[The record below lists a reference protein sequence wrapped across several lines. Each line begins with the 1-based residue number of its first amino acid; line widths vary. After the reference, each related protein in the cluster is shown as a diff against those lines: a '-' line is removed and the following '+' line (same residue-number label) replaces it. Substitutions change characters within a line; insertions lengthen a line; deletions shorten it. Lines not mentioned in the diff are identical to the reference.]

1 MGTFSTDMPW
11 VIFHLLDEQF
21 AVSANHVREMVAMP
35 KVVPVPQTPDYIRG
49 VINLRD
55 QVIPVMDLRLR
66 MGMTSLVDET
76 EDLIQLLDQR
86 EQDHKNWIAELESSV
101 REQREFKL
109 ATDPHKCA
117 FGKWYDNFKT
127 ENRILAGCLRKF
139 DAPHQKI
146 HAIAVNVKGMEEK
159 EDFDSAYE
167 IINRTKEGELAEM
180 IRLFSEAR
188 SLLRESNREIALV
201 LEWKE
206 KTMAI
211 GVDSVEAVEKFS
223 ESNIEDMPEVT
234 SILDNECIAGVGKRG
249 QDNDLVQLLDVGKII
264 GQEKDLSIEI
274 PKEE

>member
-159 EDFDSAYE
+159 ED
-167 IINRTKEGELAEM
+167 
-180 IRLFSEAR
+180 
-188 SLLRESNREIALV
+188 
-201 LEWKE
+201 
-206 KTMAI
+206 
-211 GVDSVEAVEKFS
+211 VEKFS
-223 ESNIEDMPEVT
+223 ESNIEDIPEVT

-249 QDNDLVQLLDVGKII
+249 QDNELVQLLDVGKII

>member
-1 MGTFSTDMPW
+1 MGTFSTEMPW

-76 EDLIQLLDQR
+76 EDLIKLLDQR

-101 REQREFKL
+101 REQRGFKL

-146 HAIAVNVKGMEEK
+146 HAIAVNVK
-159 EDFDSAYE
+159 
-167 IINRTKEGELAEM
+167 
-180 IRLFSEAR
+180 
-188 SLLRESNREIALV
+188 
-201 LEWKE
+201 
-206 KTMAI
+206 
-211 GVDSVEAVEKFS
+211 
-223 ESNIEDMPEVT
+223 
-234 SILDNECIAGVGKRG
+234 DNECIAGVGKRG
-249 QDNDLVQLLDVGKII
+249 QDNELVQLLDVGKII
-264 GQEKDLSIEI
+264 GQEKDLAIEI